1 MTDEKEKRREEREGR
16 KEWTKWMRN
25 DDRGG
30 GDWQRLHLSALYV
43 RRAPYV
49 TPGTAGAGSTGA
61 LGSYWH

>member
-1 MTDEKEKRREEREGR
+1 MDKREKWREERKGR
-16 KEWTKWMRN
+16 KEWTKGMRN

-30 GDWQRLHLSALYV
+30 DDWQRLHLSVLYV
-43 RRAPYV
+43 IAPYV